1 MNVFVDAV
9 AGGDHLDELGL
20 QLKTQTGNGE
30 RAPAHRLAGLVFADQ
45 ATFGAFG
52 LQPVDLGRQGG
63 VLVMSLELE
72 MSKTSV
78 SQPIVVFNSAKS
90 YSILYLTRVMFNQFY
105 NLPLK

>member
-52 LQPVDLGRQGG
+52 LQPVDFGRQGG

-78 SQPIVVFNSAKS
+78 SQMLSTQQGANA
-90 YSILYLTRVMFNQFY
+90 ILFFI
-105 NLPLK
+105 